1 MVVLFMLIVV
11 FSGRVNDDI
20 ELFMLS
26 LFFVVFIVM
35 GKVVLLFEVLNVN
48 SVVLCIFFIKII
60 GFNFEKVFSSIE

>member
-60 GFNFEKVFSSIE
+60 GFNFDKVFSSIE